1 MTMQY
6 LKTTQAASPGNEL
19 PSDDSK
25 LSSDLLDQLGA
36 IVPKVSFLC
45 PLMGERRSFVVM
57 IDTED
62 VA

>member
-6 LKTTQAASPGNEL
+6 LKMQAASPGNEL

-25 LSSDLLDQLGA
+25 LLSDLLYQLDA

-45 PLMGERRSFVVM
+45 PLMGECQSLVGT
-57 IDTED
+57 IGTED